1 MNDPTS
7 ALKLTPTRL
16 TLLSAFFL
24 TLTANFTFFK
34 EVTEVYPWAENAG
47 FVGSLGVLLF
57 MSLVVLISIFRLIL
71 PARIAVTIMLIIGVT
86 SAYFT
91 DQYGTVIDSSML
103 RNMLE
108 TNVSEANDLMSGA
121 FWIRL
126 GLFGM
131 IPIVLIWALPWTRKP
146 FVTETRYTLQTG
158 IAGFAMMIICIFSFS
173 EHYASFF
180 REHKLL
186 RFYTNPAYPIY
197 SAGNLL
203 AKISSTNTSQS
214 FITVAESASTPPTD
228 THHELVILV
237 VGETARADHWF
248 LNGYPRNTTPELSK
262 LDQEGSLINFSQ
274 VSSCGTSTAI
284 SVPCMF
290 SFTPKADFDVEE
302 AHQTENVLDVI
313 AKAGVSVLWRDNNSN
328 SKGVADR
335 VEYVS
340 YRSPDVNTLCDSEC
354 RDTGML
360 VGLQAHID
368 QQPGDILIVLHQM
381 GSHGPA
387 YFKRYPAAFERF
399 TPACKS
405 AELSSC
411 SQEEVINAYDN
422 TILYTDHFLAET
434 VRFLKSNNQR
444 YETTLV
450 YMSDHGESLGENGV
464 YLHGMPYMFAPDAQT
479 HVPFMIWAGEH
490 SDVDVEKTQA
500 MRNKSTSQDNLSH
513 TLFSLFELTSDMSAT
528 PLPAM
533 YISKENY
540 E

>member
-1 MNDPTS
+1 MNQLTS
-7 ALKLTPTRL
+7 ALVLTPTRL
-16 TLLSAFFL
+16 TLVSAFFL

-34 EVTEVYPWAENAG
+34 EVTNVYPWAENAG
-47 FVGSLGVLLF
+47 FVVSLSVLLF
-57 MSLVVLISIFRLIL
+57 MSLVVLISIVRLIL
-71 PARIAVTIMLIIGVT
+71 PARVAVTIMLIIGVM

-91 DQYGTVIDSSML
+91 DQYGTVIDSTML

-108 TNVSEANDLMSGA
+108 TNVSEASDLMSGA
-121 FWIRL
+121 FWMRL
-126 GLFGM
+126 GLFGI
-131 IPIVLIWALPWTRKP
+131 IPVLLIWMLPWKHKR
-146 FVTETRYTLQTG
+146 FITETRYTLQTG
-158 IAGFAMMIICIFSFS
+158 IAAFAMMLICIFSFS

-203 AKISSTNTSQS
+203 TKIASTNTSQS
-214 FITVAESASTPPTD
+214 FTKVAEAANTPPTD
-228 THHELVILV
+228 AHHELVILV
-237 VGETARADHWF
+237 VGETARADHWS
-248 LNGYPRNTTPELSK
+248 LNGYSRDTTPELTR
-262 LDQEGSLINFSQ
+262 LYQEGSLINFSQ
-274 VSSCGTSTAI
+274 VASCGTSTAI

-290 SFTPKADFDVEE
+290 SFTPKSDFDVEE
-302 AHQTENVLDVI
+302 AHHTENVLDVI

-340 YRSPDVNTLCDSEC
+340 YRSPDVNTLCDIEC

-399 TPACKS
+399 TPVCKS

-411 SQEEVINAYDN
+411 SQEEIINAYDN

-434 VRFLKSNNQR
+434 VKLLKNNNQR

-450 YMSDHGESLGENGV
+450 YMSDHGESLGEDGV
-464 YLHGMPYMFAPDAQT
+464 YLHGMPYLFAPDAQT

-490 SDVDVEKTQA
+490 SDVDVEQSQK
-500 MRNKSTSQDNLSH
+500 MRDKPTSQDNLSY
-513 TLFSLFELTSDMSAT
+513 TLFSLFEIASDISAT
-528 PLPAM
+528 PLPAQ

>member
-1 MNDPTS
+1 MNQHTS
-7 ALKLTPTRL
+7 ALVLTPTRL

-24 TLTANFTFFK
+24 TLTANLTFFK
-34 EVTEVYPWAENAG
+34 EVTHVYPWAENAG
-47 FVGSLGVLLF
+47 FVVSLSVLLF
-57 MSLVVLISIFRLIL
+57 MSLVVLISIVRLIL
-71 PARIAVTIMLIIGVT
+71 PARFAVTIMLIIGVM

-91 DQYGTVIDSSML
+91 DQYGTVIDSTML
-103 RNMLE
+103 RNMFE
-108 TNVSEANDLMSGA
+108 TNVSEASDLMSGT
-121 FWIRL
+121 FWMRL
-126 GLFGM
+126 GLFGA
-131 IPIVLIWALPWTRKP
+131 IPIVLVWMLPWIHKR
-146 FVTETRYTLQTG
+146 FITETRYTLQTG
-158 IAGFAMMIICIFSFS
+158 VAGFAMMLVCIFSFS

-203 AKISSTNTSQS
+203 AEVTGSNASQS
-214 FITVAESASTPPTD
+214 FTKVAEAANTPPTD

-237 VGETARADHWF
+237 VGETARADHWS
-248 LNGYPRNTTPELSK
+248 LNGYSRDTTPELAK
-262 LDQEGSLINFSQ
+262 LHQEGSLINFSQ
-274 VSSCGTSTAI
+274 VASCGTSTAI

-290 SFTPKADFDVEE
+290 SFTPKSDFDVEE
-302 AHQTENVLDVI
+302 AYQTENVLDVI

-340 YRSPDVNTLCDSEC
+340 YRSPDVNTLCDTEC

-368 QQPGDILIVLHQM
+368 QQSGDILIVLHQM

-399 TPACKS
+399 TPVCKS

-411 SQEEVINAYDN
+411 SQEEIINAYDN

-434 VRFLKSNNQR
+434 VRLLKNNNQR

-450 YMSDHGESLGENGV
+450 YMSDHGESLGEDGV
-464 YLHGMPYMFAPDAQT
+464 YLHGMPYLFAPDAQT

-490 SDVDVEKTQA
+490 SDVDVEQSQK
-500 MRNKSTSQDNLSH
+500 MRDKPTSQDNLSY
-513 TLFSLFELTSDMSAT
+513 TLFSLFEIASDMSAT
-528 PLPAM
+528 PLPAQ

>member
-1 MNDPTS
+1 MNQHTS
-7 ALKLTPTRL
+7 ALVLTPTRL
-16 TLLSAFFL
+16 TILSALFL
-24 TLTANFTFFK
+24 TLTANLTFFK
-34 EVTEVYPWAENAG
+34 EVTHVYSRAENAG
-47 FVGSLGVLLF
+47 FIVSLSVLLF
-57 MSLVVLISIFRLIL
+57 MSLVVLISIIRLL
-71 PARIAVTIMLIIGVT
+71 VPARFAVTIMLIIGVT

-121 FWIRL
+121 FWMRL
-126 GLFGM
+126 GLFGA
-131 IPIVLIWALPWTRKP
+131 IPIALVWMLPWKHKH
-146 FVTETRYTLQTG
+146 FITETRYTLQTG
-158 IAGFAMMIICIFSFS
+158 IAAFAIMLICIFSFS

-203 AKISSTNTSQS
+203 TKVTGSNASQS
-214 FITVAESASTPPTD
+214 FTKIAESANIPPQD
-228 THHELVILV
+228 IHHELVILV
-237 VGETARADHWF
+237 VGETARADHWS

-262 LDQEGSLINFSQ
+262 LHQEGSLINFSQ
-274 VSSCGTSTAI
+274 VASCGTSTAI

-290 SFTPKADFDVEE
+290 SFTPKSDFDVEQ
-302 AHQTENVLDVI
+302 AHQTENVLDII

-340 YRSPDVNTLCDSEC
+340 YRSPDVNTLCDIEC

-360 VGLQAHID
+360 VGLQAYID
-368 QQPGDILIVLHQM
+368 QQANDILIVLHQM

-399 TPACKS
+399 TPVCKS

-411 SQEEVINAYDN
+411 SQEEIINAYDN

-434 VRFLKSNNQR
+434 VRLLKNNNQR

-450 YMSDHGESLGENGV
+450 YMSDHGESLGEDGV
-464 YLHGMPYMFAPDAQT
+464 YLHGMPYLFAPDAQT

-490 SDVDVEKTQA
+490 SDVDVEQSQT
-500 MRNKSTSQDNLSH
+500 MRDKPTSQDNLSF
-513 TLFSLFELTSDMSAT
+513 TLFSLFELASDMSAT
-528 PLPAM
+528 PLPAQ